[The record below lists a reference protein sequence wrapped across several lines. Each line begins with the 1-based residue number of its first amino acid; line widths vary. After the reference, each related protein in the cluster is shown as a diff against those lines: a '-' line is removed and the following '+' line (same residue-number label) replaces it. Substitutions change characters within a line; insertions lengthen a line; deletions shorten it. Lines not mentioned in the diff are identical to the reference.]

1 MRSPCADGVA
11 QPQRRRVNDLG
22 EEGAVDGKMS
32 VVLNP
37 AAMPEEANRRSN
49 DERKIRAGGTATPW
63 CCDAEVKIVMGGVV
77 AGGSEII
84 YFAIF

>member
-1 MRSPCADGVA
+1 M
-11 QPQRRRVNDLG
+11 
-22 EEGAVDGKMS
+22 DGKMS

-37 AAMPEEANRRSN
+37 VGAPEEANRRSN